1 MTSPFATLLLQVA
14 VVLAVAHATGSLFRR
29 LRQPRVMGEMAGGI
43 LLGPSLLGWLAPR
56 LQAALFPPDSLDR
69 FDALSGLGLILFM
82 FLVGTQVD
90 LGHLRGRAARSVVLI
105 SHSGIVVPF
114 ALGALLAFLL
124 YPALSLPE
132 VRRLHFTLFMGTA
145 MSITAFPVLAR
156 MLTEEGL
163 VRTRLGAIA
172 LACAAVDDVT
182 AWCLLA
188 AVVMLVRSSETTTPI
203 WATLLGAAAYLALML
218 AGARRLL
225 RRLVPPGRID
235 APMVRTTLA
244 LALLVM
250 LLSAW
255 ATEQLGIHAIFGA
268 FLAGAVMP
276 KEKQFTQ
283 ALSDR
288 LEDTS
293 VVLLLPLFFAS
304 AGLRTSIALISGSK
318 LWLVLLLLI
327 ATAIAGKVGGAMLA
341 ARATGFSWRDAAAL
355 GALMNT
361 RGLMELVALKVG
373 LEVGVI
379 SQPVFTMM
387 VLMALVTTL
396 MTVPLLRWMGPVS

>member
-1 MTSPFATLLLQVA
+1 MTSPLAVLLLQVA

-43 LLGPSLLGWLAPR
+43 LLGPSLLGWIAPR
-56 LQAALFPPDSLDR
+56 LEAALFPPDSLGR

-90 LGHLRGRAARSVVLI
+90 LGQLRGRAARSVVLI

-114 ALGALLAFLL
+114 ALGALLAFWLH
-124 YPALSLPE
+124 PVLSLPE

-163 VRTRLGAIA
+163 VRTRLGAMA

-188 AVVMLVRSSETTTPI
+188 GVVMLVRASEATAPI

-218 AGARRLL
+218 YGARRLL
-225 RRLVPPGRID
+225 RRLVPPGSAD
-235 APMVRTTLA
+235 APMARTTLA
-244 LALLVM
+244 LVLLAM

-268 FLAGAVMP
+268 FLAGVVMP
-276 KEKQFTQ
+276 KEKRFTQ

-304 AGLRTSIALISGSK
+304 AGLRTSIALISGPR
-318 LWLVLLLLI
+318 LWLILLLLI
-327 ATAIAGKVGGAMLA
+327 ATAIAGKVGGATLA
-341 ARATGFSWRDAAAL
+341 ARATGFGWRDAAAL

-373 LEVGVI
+373 LEVGVL

-396 MTVPLLRWMGPVS
+396 MTVPLLRRLGPLS